1 MASRKISI
9 FSNKFPDRFIIDRQG
24 VADIAVVESFSDRQD
39 ASFEWTGP
47 NLVLGPGGAPASGF
61 GEQGQLRRA
70 GAPFGF
76 TLMIAD
82 FDDNRI
88 HSKFDQ
94 GITDPEVAAEVRANS
109 TFVLEQGLIDPNH
122 VSFRSARFP
131 DLFIQ
136 QINFQ
141 LFARPA
147 RVQFPNELQ
156 AATFRMV
163 EPPLNAADQ

>member
-9 FSNKFPDRFIIDRQG
+9 FSNKFPDRFIVDRQG
-24 VADIAVVESFSDRQD
+24 LADIAVVESFTDRQD

-47 NLVLGPGGAPASGF
+47 NLVLGPGGAPAKGF
-61 GEQGQLRRA
+61 GEEGQLRRA
-70 GAPFGF
+70 GAPLGF
-76 TLMIAD
+76 TLMIAT
-82 FDDNRI
+82 FDGNRI
-88 HSKFDQ
+88 HGKFDE
-94 GITDPEVAAEVRANS
+94 GITDPDVAAEVRANS
-109 TFVLEQGLIDPNH
+109 TFVLEKGLIDPNH

-141 LFARPA
+141 LFAKPA
-147 RVQFPNELQ
+147 RAQFPDEFQ

-163 EPPLNAADQ
+163 EPPLNAVDQ